1 MLTRPASQ
9 VFLGSEQYPYKG
21 VLDTVAKCA
30 HPLPPRSLL
39 LLLTLVLSQ
48 PELRRG
54 HERLDGVR
62 LSSAHAFV
70 NKKPDP
76 YIAPCRT
83 TDTTYTIATA
93 GEEGFLSILPV
104 YVDHI
109 LYPAITS
116 AGFTTEV
123 YCVNGKGEDAGV
135 VRVLLLALVPL
146 RLTLLSPPAGL
157 LRDERSREW
166 QW

>member
-1 MLTRPASQ
+1 M
-9 VFLGSEQYPYKG
+9 
-21 VLDTVAKCA
+21 
-30 HPLPPRSLL
+30 L

-48 PELRRG
+48 PELRRR

-62 LSSAHAFV
+62 LSSAPAFV
-70 NKKPDP
+70 NKKPDS

-109 LYPAITS
+109 LYPTITS

-146 RLTLLSPPAGL
+146 HLTLLSPPAGL
-157 LRDERSREW
+157 LRDERS
-166 QW
+166 